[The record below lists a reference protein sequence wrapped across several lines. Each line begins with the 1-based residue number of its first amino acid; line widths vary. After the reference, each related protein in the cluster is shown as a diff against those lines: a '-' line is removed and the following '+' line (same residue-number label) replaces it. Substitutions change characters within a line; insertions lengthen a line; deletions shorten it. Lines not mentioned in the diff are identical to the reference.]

1 MFTGVITYLF
11 WSKTNAH
18 FSVRFHEFLYVC
30 KKMLYSTR
38 LKKVLGVS
46 LAGLFLL
53 FNIENQII
61 CGGMILMTHCVC
73 GEVALYRT

>member
-1 MFTGVITYLF
+1 MQKDVILV
-11 WSKTNAH
+11 A
-18 FSVRFHEFLYVC
+18 
-30 KKMLYSTR
+30 TR
-38 LKKVLGVS
+38 LKKVLGLS

-73 GEVALYRT
+73 VVKSGCTGHN

>member
-1 MFTGVITYLF
+1 MCLQKDVILV
-11 WSKTNAH
+11 A
-18 FSVRFHEFLYVC
+18 
-30 KKMLYSTR
+30 TR
-38 LKKVLGVS
+38 LKKVLGLS

-73 GEVALYRT
+73 VVKSGCTGHNSTKKHFRGF

>member
-1 MFTGVITYLF
+1 MYTFLVDFRSFICLQKDVILV
-11 WSKTNAH
+11 A
-18 FSVRFHEFLYVC
+18 
-30 KKMLYSTR
+30 TR
-38 LKKVLGVS
+38 LKKVLGLS

-73 GEVALYRT
+73 VMQSGCTGHD